1 MADVRP
7 IVGVY
12 NQLSISK
19 GPAEKLF
26 SMIAYLVVREGN
38 KWRDVY
44 RLTPG
49 QVMSVGRASTNR
61 IVLHDE
67 VCSRNHCEI
76 LQHGTSWILRDLGSR
91 NGTLVNGAKAEGDVP
106 LEPGHL
112 IQIGSCDLAFT
123 YDLSQAFPQIEE
135 NTGLDTETSIHLEG
149 DAEAT
154 IGDNE
159 PEIIHRRRKTRFG
172 GRVESVVRERHQ
184 QELSVLYR
192 LAMDMGAARGSQQ
205 LADVVLQ
212 GLLEGTSADIG
223 ALLLLPHPT
232 PSAEEPGPLTV
243 VAYKAKG
250 DLHYQQVSRSLSS
263 VVLKDREAILA
274 RDVADDSRLVSRDS
288 LGRIQAK
295 SVICSPI
302 RLDNLIYGLI
312 HLYSTNPEKLL
323 EEDDLEFTLAVAD
336 QAAVALDNLRR
347 QETLAEGLAKVR
359 DENLKLREQIG
370 IESEL
375 VGGSKFIQSLNNTI
389 ARVAPTDAAVLIRGE
404 SGVGK
409 ELVARAIHFS
419 SKRRNAPFVCMNCAA
434 LTESLLESE
443 LFGHEKGSFTG
454 ATGRKIGKFE
464 QAHRGTLFLD
474 EVGEMTLAI
483 QSKFLRVLEGHPF
496 ERVGGSTPI
505 QVDVRVVAATNR
517 NLESAIEAGLFRK
530 DLYFRLHV
538 VEIQVEALRDHPTDI
553 PILANHFVVRFA
565 KKSGRPV
572 RGFTPAALEKLTAY
586 DWPGNVRELQNAI
599 ERAVILCAGELI
611 GANEIQLSEL
621 GTTEEHR
628 SAPVSAAE
636 FADISL
642 DELEQ
647 RHILAVLDRTQW
659 NKSQAAQIL
668 GIERSTL
675 DRKLKRYGVE
685 RPDS

>member
-1 MADVRP
+1 
-7 IVGVY
+7 
-12 NQLSISK
+12 
-19 GPAEKLF
+19 
-26 SMIAYLVVREGN
+26 MIAYLVVREGN

-49 QVMSVGRASTNR
+49 QVMTVGRASTNR

-76 LQHGTSWILRDLGSR
+76 FQRGADWVLRDLDSR
-91 NGTLVNGAKAEGDVP
+91 NGTLINGLKVEGDIP

-112 IQIGSCDLAFT
+112 IQIGACDLAFT
-123 YDLSQAFPQIEE
+123 FDLSQAFPQVEE
-135 NTGLDTETSIHLEG
+135 KSGLENDTSTDM
-149 DAEAT
+149 DAEAAAT
-154 IGDNE
+154 AGDNE
-159 PEIIHRRRKTRFG
+159 PEIIHRRRKTRFA
-172 GRVESVVRERHQ
+172 GRVETVARERHQ
-184 QELSVLYR
+184 QELAVLYR
-192 LAMDMGAARGSQQ
+192 LAMDMGAARGSQH
-205 LADVVLQ
+205 LADVVLN
-212 GLLEGTSADIG
+212 GLLEGTSSDIG

-232 PSAEEPGPLTV
+232 PPEETPGPLTV
-243 VAYKAKG
+243 VAYKANG
-250 DLHYQQVSRSLSS
+250 DLQYQQVSRSLSS

-302 RLDNLIYGLI
+302 RMDNLIYGLI

-336 QAAVALDNLRR
+336 QAAVALHNLRR

-370 IESEL
+370 IESDL
-375 VGGSKFIQSLNNTI
+375 VGDSKFIQSLNNTI

-419 SKRRNAPFVCMNCAA
+419 SKRRSGPFVCMNCAA

-474 EVGEMTLAI
+474 EVGEMSLAI
-483 QSKFLRVLEGHPF
+483 QAKFLRVLEGHPF
-496 ERVGGSTPI
+496 ERVGGSSPI

-517 NLESAIEAGLFRK
+517 NLETAVESAMFRK

-538 VEIQVEALRDHPTDI
+538 VEMTIEPLREHPSDI
-553 PILANHFVVRFA
+553 PILAAHFVERFA
-565 KKSGRPV
+565 KKSGRAV
-572 RGFTPAALEKLTAY
+572 QGFTPPAIDKLTAY
-586 DWPGNVRELQNAI
+586 DWPGNVRELQNTV
-599 ERAVILCAGELI
+599 ERAVILCAGEYI
-611 GANEIQLSEL
+611 GASEIQLSGL
-621 GTTEEHR
+621 GMMEEYR
-628 SAPVSAAE
+628 SADITPAE
-636 FADISL
+636 FRDISL
-642 DELEQ
+642 EQLEQ
-647 RHILAVLDRTQW
+647 QHILSVLDRTHW
-659 NKSQAAQIL
+659 NKSQASQIL

-685 RPDS
+685 RPES

>member
-1 MADVRP
+1 
-7 IVGVY
+7 
-12 NQLSISK
+12 
-19 GPAEKLF
+19 
-26 SMIAYLVVREGN
+26 MIAYLVVREGN

-49 QVMSVGRASTNR
+49 QVMTVGRAATNR
-61 IVLHDE
+61 IILHDE

-76 LQHGTSWILRDLGSR
+76 LQSGSTWILRDLGSR
-91 NGTLVNGAKAEGDVP
+91 NGTLVNGVRVEGDVP
-106 LEPGHL
+106 LEPGQL
-112 IQIGSCDLAFT
+112 IQIGTCDLAFT
-123 YDLSQAFPQIEE
+123 FDLSQAFPQIEE
-135 NTGLDTETSIHLEG
+135 KSGLDTETGTHVEG
-149 DAEAT
+149 DAAAT
-154 IGDNE
+154 VGDNE
-159 PEIIHRRRKTRFG
+159 PEIIHRRRKTRFA
-172 GRVESVVRERHQ
+172 GRIESESRERHQ
-184 QELSVLYR
+184 QELAVLYR
-192 LAMDMGAARGSQQ
+192 LAMEMGAARGSQQ
-205 LADVVLQ
+205 LADVVLN
-212 GLLEGTSADIG
+212 GLLEGTSSDIG
-223 ALLLLPHPT
+223 ALLLLPRAT
-232 PSAEEPGPLTV
+232 PPSDEPGPLTA
-243 VAYKAKG
+243 VAYKANG
-250 DLHYQQVSRSLSS
+250 DLQYQHVSRSLSN
-263 VVLKDREAILA
+263 VVLKDREAVLA

-295 SVICSPI
+295 SVICAPI
-302 RLDNLIYGLI
+302 RMDNLIYGLI

-347 QETLAEGLAKVR
+347 QEALAEGLAKVR

-370 IESEL
+370 IESDL
-375 VGGSKFIQSLNNTI
+375 VGTSRFIQSLNNTI

-419 SKRRNAPFVCMNCAA
+419 SKRRNSPFVCMNCAA

-474 EVGEMTLAI
+474 EVGEMSLAI

-517 NLESAIEAGLFRK
+517 NLESAVEAGAFRK

-538 VEIQVEALRDHPTDI
+538 VEIQVEPLREHPTDI
-553 PILANHFVVRFA
+553 PILAEHFLARLA
-565 KKSGRPV
+565 SKSGRAV
-572 RGFTPAALEKLTAY
+572 RGYAPSAMEKLAAY
-586 DWPGNVRELQNAI
+586 DWPGNVRELQNTV
-599 ERAVILCAGELI
+599 ERAVILCSGELI
-611 GANEIQLSEL
+611 GASEITLSEL
-621 GTTEEHR
+621 GLPDAQR
-628 SAPVSAAE
+628 PVVSTGTSSVP
-636 FADISL
+636 DLSL

-685 RPDS
+685 RPGL